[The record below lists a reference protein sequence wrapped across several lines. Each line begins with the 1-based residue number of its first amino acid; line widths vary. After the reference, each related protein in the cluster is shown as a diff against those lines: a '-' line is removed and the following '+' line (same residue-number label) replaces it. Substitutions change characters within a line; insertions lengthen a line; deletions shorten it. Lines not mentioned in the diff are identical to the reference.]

1 MRRTL
6 VPLAL
11 LGAAWLL
18 SGPRDALAASDFK
31 VIVHASNPS
40 GSLTAPQLDRLFL
53 KKDTRWESGDA
64 VEPVDQSA
72 RSSARAA
79 FSTQVHR
86 KDVGAVKS
94 YWQQQ
99 VFSGRGT
106 PPPEMSSDAEV
117 VAFVRS
123 HAGAIGYVSSAAA
136 IGDGVKVVRLT
147 D

>member
-6 VPLAL
+6 ML
-11 LGAAWLL
+11 LTVLGVAWL
-18 SGPRDALAASDFK
+18 SIGPRDATAADFK
-31 VIVHASNPS
+31 VVVHTSNPTA
-40 GSLTAPQLDRLFL
+40 SLGAAQLGRLFL
-53 KKDTRWESGDA
+53 KKDTRWESGET

-72 RSSARAA
+72 KSTVRTA
-79 FSTQVHR
+79 FSADVHH
-86 KDVGAVKS
+86 KDVGSIKS

-99 VFSGRGT
+99 IFSGRGT
-106 PPPEMSSDAEV
+106 PPPEMSSAAEV

-136 IGDGVKVVRLT
+136 VGDGVKVVRLA